1 MRRFLAPTI
10 AVAGMTVAVTLL
22 GGPASAAPEITA
34 APHSTNPLA
43 GPDLPSPPPPAIPP
57 PRCVRED
64 QSDGTYEWRYSSTR
78 TLGDTTVHEFYISYA
93 GRSTSPFELSQ
104 EVTCTLS
111 TGRAGSGLG
120 L

>member
-1 MRRFLAPTI
+1 MRRFLAPT
-10 AVAGMTVAVTLL
+10 AVAGTAVAMTLL
-22 GGPASAAPEITA
+22 GGPAWAAPAATA
-34 APHSTNPLA
+34 APHSAGTLT

-57 PRCVRED
+57 PRCAPED
-64 QSDGTYEWRYSSTR
+64 QSDRTYEWRYGSTR
-78 TLGDTTVHEFYISYA
+78 TLGQTIVHEFSISYA

-104 EVTCTLS
+104 EVTCSPS